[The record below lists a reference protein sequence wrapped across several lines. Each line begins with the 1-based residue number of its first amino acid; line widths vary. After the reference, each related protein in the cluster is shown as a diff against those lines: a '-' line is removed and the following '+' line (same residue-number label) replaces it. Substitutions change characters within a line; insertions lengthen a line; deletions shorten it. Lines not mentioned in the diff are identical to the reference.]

1 MLVEGEC
8 QVWRGGGAGSCWVVP
23 GTGNPGLDLWRNG
36 TLTLNPSQ
44 EGRGLPPRPRLDDPG
59 RQARTELL
67 RCSHAPLPGSAGQA
81 ALNIA
86 IKRRQGDITALL
98 IAARADVNAHAK
110 GAFFNPK
117 NQHESFYFS
126 WTVGSPPLQSGQ
138 EPRAPESSL
147 RNSVAEETPPPIQSC
162 LTGETPL
169 ALAVCTNKPKIV
181 ELLMEHQ
188 CTDIASQDSRGNN
201 ILHALVTMAEN
212 FQTQNDLVKRMYNMI
227 LWRSGSWELETTRN
241 NDGLTP
247 LQLVAKMGKAKMRPG
262 VRGVGPGHGGTA
274 VTPSASGA
282 LDGGSTE
289 HSRGLR
295 KVPA

>member
-1 MLVEGEC
+1 MASS
-8 QVWRGGGAGSCWVVP
+8 R
-23 GTGNPGLDLWRNG
+23 
-36 TLTLNPSQ
+36 
-44 EGRGLPPRPRLDDPG
+44 
-59 RQARTELL
+59 
-67 RCSHAPLPGSAGQA
+67 APLPGSAGQA

-86 IKRRQGDITALL
+86 IKRQQEDITALL

-117 NQHESFYFS
+117 NQHESFYF
-126 WTVGSPPLQSGQ
+126 
-138 EPRAPESSL
+138 
-147 RNSVAEETPPPIQSC
+147 C
-162 LTGETPL
+162 ETPL
-169 ALAVCTNKPKIV
+169 ALAVCTNQPKIV

-188 CTDIASQDSRGNN
+188 RTDIASQDSRGNN

-262 VRGVGPGHGGTA
+262 VRGVGPGSGRRGPGRGEQRSLPQPPGTSTGDPLSTAAGLGRSQPEVQKCSGGRGGFILRGPTELAPFGLCTRSPHFCPQSTA
-274 VTPSASGA
+274 FPSLVLQG
-282 LDGGSTE
+282 LLWGS
-289 HSRGLR
+289 LR
-295 KVPA
+295 LR